1 MATLLPPSTDITASS
16 TKQGGAKVYHAAIR
30 AFLAALLGT
39 DAEDKPAARA
49 ALGAQAASDVLSG
62 IAAGTT
68 STAFKNVLI
77 NGRLN
82 INQRN
87 VTIAAAAIGAYGPDR
102 WKKVDASNMTQ
113 IVEDGNYK
121 YSSVYTLSGN
131 GVTTQQVTSPAS
143 GHWTIPSIPITAT
156 YVQLELGAI
165 ATSFENRPI
174 GIELALC
181 QRYFQVMSG
190 IAVAGYGVAGNTLM
204 STYTFQPTMRSAP
217 SITWTSY
224 GTQLNATSPAFFGT
238 TEVATGPSVNAIADG
253 PVYIYGATA
262 TASAEL

>member
-1 MATLLPPSTDITASS
+1 MPNFGIRTDTS
-16 TKQGGAKVYHAAIR
+16 GDFAAITSGTEDVVR
-30 AFLAALLGT
+30 FGGVAGDNSGQLAGF
-39 DAEDKPAARA
+39 RN
-49 ALGAQAASDVLSG
+49 
-62 IAAGTT
+62 I
-68 STAFKNVLI
+68 LI

-131 GVTTQQVTSPAS
+131 GVTTQQITSPAS
-143 GHWTIPSIPITAT
+143 GHWTTPSIPITAT
-156 YVQLELGAI
+156 YVQLELGSI
-165 ATSFENRPI
+165 ATPFEHRPI

-181 QRYFQVMSG
+181 QRYFLAVSG
-190 IAVAGYGVAGNTLM
+190 LAVGGYALAGNTLL
-204 STYTFQPTMRSAP
+204 STYTFPVTMRVAPTMAWVSF
-217 SITWTSY
+217 
-224 GTQLNATSPAFFGT
+224 GTQLNATSPVFFGT
-238 TEVATGPSVNAIADG
+238 TEVATGPAINSIAAG
-253 PVYIYGATA
+253 QAYIYGATA